1 MGQKESQDI
10 SKRKGVSTNIKLW
23 LSNPLSEEKKK
34 QTISCRVSFTV
45 QCSFSQTVGYIR
57 PYNRMMLPQG
67 VRAVNAGRMR
77 L

>member
-34 QTISCRVSFTV
+34 NKLFPVESHSLCNVVSLKLWDILDHII
-45 QCSFSQTVGYIR
+45 G
-57 PYNRMMLPQG
+57 
-67 VRAVNAGRMR
+67 
-77 L
+77 